1 MHRRAVI
8 AGATLFA
15 LLVLAAAA
23 VGFHNALAAAL
34 IRAVAGGA
42 GYNVHFGRLQVGLNA
57 ATALDTNVTNRAGEP
72 VFSSHQIDVRYSIR
86 YLLPGSQ
93 RRRFGIDSLDIQR
106 PTLTLI
112 HHADGTY
119 NVTLPSNAV
128 SSKPDTTP
136 IDLRLRIRDGSVVLL
151 DRFVVPGQERRQRI
165 VGLAVDAALAPHAH
179 SFYNVRLDLD
189 DGRTLHPIVGK
200 ATFDADRGY
209 EAQRWSARDVPIGP
223 LLDFALPSHAVNIVD
238 GDLRNVDGRIYTFV
252 DPDGST
258 HTHTSLRADLTN
270 GKIYVAGVLKPLR
283 DAHGTVIAYDDG
295 LTTKGIDATLAGVPL
310 HLAGG
315 VYGFNAP
322 TLHFALIGS
331 GQLAQMQQAIAPSQR
346 QPLTGDLSF
355 ALRAQGPLNAPV
367 VTGTFSSPQLV
378 YRGYPAD
385 NAGGTFSIHG
395 SNLDLLEAHLAYGPV
410 NVDAHGTVVLAKDV
424 VTNLVV
430 GLHADGDR
438 LPYVG
443 QLMHGLQL
451 TSVVHVAGTG
461 TRIASEGIVYG
472 AGRDGQL
479 DAIFDVDGNG
489 DGVIG
494 PFSIE
499 RSDGASLYARLAL
512 DRTKGS
518 VLAIAD
524 VHRFSLLPATARSL
538 PGIPTGAL
546 PPLAGT
552 LDAQLVASVDGSR
565 LDGLSG
571 HVRLAGLRY
580 GALTAGATA
589 DLGTTPD
596 GTQRGSVHV
605 TSSLGTLDGNAAY
618 AGGLVGFDGRVHGSF
633 AQLRP
638 FTGNVNA
645 RGTIDGPLQALS
657 DGASSAVQTSG
668 LTLRDA
674 SVEGVPLRDLTATA
688 TLNGSHLDVRALQL
702 GIAGGTVTV
711 QGALGNGG
719 ELRATTSALDL
730 RTLAGGRVPLSG
742 GTLRANARVQ
752 GTLDAPRANVAV
764 LIDRAGWNGID
775 LSANAF
781 AHYERGTLH
790 VDDAA
795 AVALDSYATAGGDV
809 RGLTGSAPP
818 VLDVAANLHGA
829 QIAPIARA
837 LHLPLR
843 YPEGEIDA
851 DLRATGPANAPQL
864 AGTVRVP
871 QGSLNGLNFS
881 NAGATIAGG
890 AGGISARN
898 GSVTVGTTAIA
909 FSGDLAPG
917 TQRIAVRAPRVDL
930 ADFDD
935 YFDAADTL
943 GGHGHV
949 IADAALSQTGVNAS
963 GDVRIDD
970 ARYRRFNVGT
980 VTAAWNTHGR
990 TVHGAGNVLTDHGTI
1005 ALTTDVTFP
1014 GSDPL
1019 RDVRQ
1024 RTTIA
1029 ASGTLADLDLAQWLP
1044 TLGITQPILGMAN
1057 GTLHVTG
1064 TPATPTFDATASV
1077 NNALVRGYPLS
1088 MLTLAANGDAHEAR
1102 ISSLRV
1108 AGPGLTA
1115 DASGTFGYGPSD
1127 PVAIAFHAQ
1136 SDDVGVLAKSLGAK
1150 LDVSGA
1156 LNTTVN
1162 VSGSRNTPHLAQ
1174 TIDAT
1179 SLREGK
1185 YTVPKMHAQ
1194 LAADPKTLQ
1203 LQAFEAD
1210 LVSGR
1215 LLASGTFPIQLEP
1228 APGLRNDPFTS
1239 SLRADGIDL
1248 AQFAPLLPDDAKLG
1262 GTIAGQIAAS
1272 GTQDNPTID
1281 GTMTLAGG
1289 SYASSLLR
1297 SALTGARARLALTRT
1312 QAQLSDVHA
1321 DIGGGSIDGTANAT
1335 FGSLRAL
1342 QSTLAYNAQF
1352 SAKNVVLNVANL
1364 FRGTIDGALTA
1375 TKPQDA
1381 IPTIAGDITFSKT
1394 RLPLAALIPKTPA
1407 SGETSVPPT
1416 VAFNLNVQAGNDVRV
1431 TGPGIDIGA
1440 RGAVKVGGNLAHPQ
1454 LDGSIAS
1461 TDGTLSFYRTF
1472 ALRQATVTFQPADGL
1487 IPNVDATATTTI
1499 TDPSTSILLHITGPA
1514 TNLSLDLA
1522 SSPSYDKEQILG
1534 LLVNAQ
1540 AFGAVPGV
1548 ETAGGGG
1555 IDAGSIAG
1563 GFLSQ
1568 EFTQNLLQPVG
1579 TGIGQALGFQD
1590 LALGYDFG
1598 NGLSAGARKQ
1608 LGKNFYASFNQTFG
1622 GDERQAIALN
1632 YDLPNNGAV
1641 ALTFYNAG
1649 NLTPSVLTTQQLF
1662 TPASPTN
1669 FTLQALEPPPG
1680 TSGVVLT
1687 YQRKFR

>member
-1 MHRRAVI
+1 MRRRVVI
-8 AGATLFA
+8 AGATLCA
-15 LLVLAAAA
+15 LLVLAGAAL
-23 VGFHNALAAAL
+23 GFRNALAAAL
-34 IRAVAGGA
+34 IRAVAAGA
-42 GYNVHFGRLQVGLNA
+42 GYNVQFGSLQVGLNA
-57 ATALDTNVTNRAGEP
+57 ATAQDTNVTNRAGEP
-72 VFSSHQIDVRYSIR
+72 VFSSRQIDVRYSIR

-93 RRRFGIDSLDIQR
+93 RRRFGIDALDIQR

-119 NVTLPSNAV
+119 NVALPSNAV
-128 SSKPDTTP
+128 SSKPDTSP
-136 IDLRLRIRDGSVVLL
+136 IDLRVRVRDGSVVLL

-165 VGLAVDAALAPHAH
+165 VGLAADAVLAPHAH
-179 SFYNVRLDLD
+179 SFYNVRLDLE
-189 DGRTLHPIVGK
+189 DGKKLHPIVGK

-209 EAQRWSARDVPIGP
+209 EAQRWTAPDVPVGP

-252 DPDGST
+252 DPDGTT
-258 HTHTSLRADLTN
+258 HTHSSLRADLTN
-270 GKIYVAGVLKPLR
+270 GKIYIEGVIKPLR
-283 DAHGTVIAYDDG
+283 DAHGTVLAYDNG
-295 LTTKGIDATLAGVPL
+295 LTTRGVDATLAGVPL

-315 VYGFNAP
+315 VYGLNAP
-322 TLHFALIGS
+322 KLDFALVGHGAIA
-331 GQLAQMQQAIAPSQR
+331 QLQQAIAPSQR
-346 QPLTGDLSF
+346 QPVIGDLSF
-355 ALRAQGPLNAPV
+355 ALHGTGELSAPV
-367 VTGTFSSPQLV
+367 VSGTFSSPQLV
-378 YRGYPAD
+378 YRGLPAD

-395 SNLDLLEAHLAYGPV
+395 SDLDLLDARFAYGPV
-410 NVDAHGTVVLAKDV
+410 NVETHGIVVLAKDV
-424 VTNLVV
+424 ATNLVV
-430 GLHADGDR
+430 ALHADGDR

-451 TSVVHVAGTG
+451 STVVHVAGTG
-461 TRIASEGIVYG
+461 TRLASDGIVYG
-472 AGRDGQL
+472 TGRDGQL

-499 RSDGASLYARLAL
+499 RSDGASFYARLAL
-512 DRTKGS
+512 DRTHGN

-524 VHRFSLLPATARSL
+524 AHRFSLLPAVIRAL

-552 LDAQLVASVDGSR
+552 LDAQVVGSVDGSR

-580 GALTAGATA
+580 GTLTAGASA
-589 DLGTTPD
+589 DLGTAPD
-596 GTQRGSVHV
+596 GTQRGRVHV

-638 FTGNVNA
+638 LTGNLDA

-674 SVEGVPLRDLTATA
+674 SVEGVPVRDLSATV
-688 TLNGSHLDVRALQL
+688 TLNGSRLDLRALQL

-711 QGALGNGG
+711 QGTLGNGG

-730 RTLAGGRVPLSG
+730 RTLAGRRVPLSG
-742 GTLRANARVQ
+742 GTLRANARVR
-752 GTLDAPRANVAV
+752 GTLGMPSADVAV
-764 LIDRAGWNGID
+764 LVDRAGWHGID

-790 VDDAA
+790 IHDAT
-795 AVALDSYATAGGDV
+795 ALALNSYATASGDV

-818 VLDVAANLHGA
+818 VIDVAANLHGA

-837 LHLPLR
+837 LRLPLR

-851 DLRATGPANAPQL
+851 ALHATGPANAPQL

-881 NAGATIAGG
+881 HAGAAIAGG
-890 AGGISARN
+890 PGGISARN
-898 GSVTVGTTAIA
+898 GNVTVGTTAIA
-909 FSGDLAPG
+909 FSGDLSPG
-917 TQRIAVRAPRVDL
+917 TQRVSVHAPRVDL

-935 YFDAADTL
+935 YFDAAETL
-943 GGHGHV
+943 GGHGHLTV
-949 IADAALSQTGVNAS
+949 DAALSPAGVNAS

-970 ARYRRFNVGT
+970 ARYHRFNVGT
-980 VTAAWNTHGR
+980 VTAAWNTRGR
-990 TVHGAGNVLTDHGTI
+990 TVHGTGNVQTDHGTI

-1014 GSDPL
+1014 ATDPL
-1019 RDVRQ
+1019 RDVRH

-1029 ASGTLADLDLAQWLP
+1029 ATGTLANLDLAQWLP
-1044 TLGITQPILGMAN
+1044 TAGITQPILGLAN

-1064 TPATPTFDATASV
+1064 TPAAPSFDATAAV

-1088 MLTLAANGDAHEAR
+1088 MLTLAANGDAHGAR
-1102 ISSLRV
+1102 LSALRL

-1127 PVAIAFHAQ
+1127 PVAIALHAQ
-1136 SDDVGVLAKSLGAK
+1136 SDDVGVLVKSLGAK

-1156 LNTTVN
+1156 LSTTVN
-1162 VSGSRNTPHLAQ
+1162 VNGSRNAPHLTQ

-1179 SLREGK
+1179 NLRDGK

-1194 LAADPKTLQ
+1194 LAADPQTLQ

-1210 LVSGR
+1210 LVRGR
-1215 LLASGTFPIQLEP
+1215 LLASATLPIRLQP
-1228 APGLRNDPFTS
+1228 APGLRTDPLTA
-1239 SLRADGIDL
+1239 SLRVEGIDL
-1248 AQFAPLLPDDAKLG
+1248 VQFAPLLPDDAKLT
-1262 GTIAGQIAAS
+1262 GTIDGQIAAS
-1272 GTQDNPTID
+1272 GTQDNPALT

-1289 SYASSLLR
+1289 NYSSILLR
-1297 SALTGARARLALTRT
+1297 SALTGGRARLELMRT
-1312 QAQLSDVHA
+1312 QAQLTDVHA
-1321 DIGGGSIDGTANAT
+1321 DIGGGAIDGAANAT

-1342 QSTLAYNAQF
+1342 QRSLAFSAQL
-1352 SAKNVVLNVANL
+1352 SAKNAALNIANI
-1364 FRGTIDGALTA
+1364 FRGTVDGAITA
-1375 TKPQDA
+1375 GKPQND
-1381 IPTIAGDITFSKT
+1381 IPTLSGNIAFSKT
-1394 RLPLAALIPKTPA
+1394 RLPLAALIPRTPENSA
-1407 SGETSVPPT
+1407 TYVPPT

-1431 TGPGIDIGA
+1431 TGPGVDIGA
-1440 RGAVKVGGNLAHPQ
+1440 HGAVTIGGNLAHPE
-1454 LDGSIAS
+1454 LNGSMTS

-1472 ALRQATVTFQPADGL
+1472 VLHQATVTFEPANGL
-1487 IPNVDATATTTI
+1487 VPNVDATATTTI
-1499 TDPSTSILLHITGPA
+1499 TDPSTSILLTVTGPA
-1514 TNLSLDLA
+1514 TNLNLDLA

-1590 LALGYDFG
+1590 LALGYNFG

-1608 LGKNFYASFNQTFG
+1608 LGKNLYASFNQTFG

-1632 YDLPNNGAV
+1632 YSLPHNGAI
-1641 ALTFYNAG
+1641 ALTLYNAG
-1649 NLTPSVLTTQQLF
+1649 DLTPSVLTTQQLF

-1669 FTLQALEPPPG
+1669 FTLQALQPPPG

>member
-1 MHRRAVI
+1 MRRRVVI
-8 AGATLFA
+8 AGATLCA
-15 LLVLAAAA
+15 LLVVAAAA
-23 VGFHNALAAAL
+23 LGFHNAIASAI
-34 IRAVAGGA
+34 IRAVASGA
-42 GYNVHFGRLQVGLNA
+42 GYNVQFGSLQVGFNA

-72 VFSSHQIDVRYSIR
+72 VFSSRQIDVRYSIR
-86 YLLPGSQ
+86 YVLPGSG
-93 RRRFGIDSLDIQR
+93 RRRFGIDALDIRR
-106 PTLTLI
+106 PTVTLI

-136 IDLRLRIRDGSVVLL
+136 VDLRFRVRDGSVVLL
-151 DRFVVPGQERRQRI
+151 DRFLVPGQERRQRI
-165 VGLAVDAALAPHAH
+165 VGFAADAVLAPHTH
-179 SFYNVRLDLD
+179 SFYNVRFDLD
-189 DGRTLHPIVGK
+189 DGRTLHPIIGK

-209 EAQRWSARDVPIGP
+209 EAQRWTAPDVPVGP
-223 LLDFALPSHAVNIVD
+223 LLDFALPSHAVNVVD

-252 DPDGST
+252 DPNGTT
-258 HTHTSLRADLTN
+258 HTHSALRADLTN
-270 GKIYVAGVLKPLR
+270 GKIYLAGVIKPLR
-283 DAHGTVIAYDDG
+283 NAHGTVIAYDNG
-295 LTTKGIDATLAGVPL
+295 LTTSGVDATLAGVPL

-315 VYGFNAP
+315 VYGLNAP
-322 TLHFALIGS
+322 KLQFALVGRGAIE
-331 GQLAQMQQAIAPSQR
+331 QLQQAIAPSQR
-346 QPLTGDLSF
+346 QPVTGDLSF
-355 ALRAQGPLNAPV
+355 ALRGSGDLNAPV
-367 VTGTFSSPQLV
+367 VSGTFSSPQLV
-378 YRGYPAD
+378 YRGFPAD
-385 NAGGTFSIHG
+385 GASGTFSIHG
-395 SNLDLLEAHLAYGPV
+395 SDLDLLDANFAYGPV
-410 NVDAHGTVVLAKDV
+410 NVDAHGTVVLAKEV
-424 VTNLVV
+424 GTNLVV
-430 GLHADGDR
+430 ALHADGDR
-438 LPYVG
+438 LPYVA
-443 QLMHGLQL
+443 QLVRGLQL
-451 TSVVHVAGTG
+451 TSIVHVAGTG
-461 TRIASEGIVYG
+461 TRLASDGIVYG
-472 AGRDGQL
+472 TGRDGQL

-499 RSDGASLYARLAL
+499 RSDGASIYARVAL

-524 VHRFSLLPATARSL
+524 VHRFSLLPAAVRTL
-538 PGIPTGAL
+538 PGLPTGAL
-546 PPLAGT
+546 QPLAGT
-552 LDAQLVASVDGSR
+552 LDAQLVGSLDGSR

-589 DLGTTPD
+589 DLGTAPD
-596 GTQRGSVHV
+596 GTQRGGVHV

-638 FTGNVNA
+638 FTGNVDA

-668 LTLRDA
+668 LTLHDA
-674 SVEGVPLRDLTATA
+674 SVEGVPVRDLSATA
-688 TLNGSHLDVRALQL
+688 TLNGARVDVRALQL

-711 QGALGNGG
+711 QGTLGDGG
-719 ELRATTSALDL
+719 ELRVTTSALDL
-730 RTLAGGRVPLSG
+730 RTLAGSRVALGG
-742 GTLRANARVQ
+742 GTLRANARVR
-752 GTLDAPRANVAV
+752 GTLDAPSANVAV
-764 LIDRAGWNGID
+764 LVDRADWHGID

-790 VDDAA
+790 VHDATA
-795 AVALDSYATAGGDV
+795 LALDSYATASGDV

-837 LHLPLR
+837 LRLPLR

-851 DLRATGPANAPQL
+851 DLRATGPVNAPQL
-864 AGTVRVP
+864 AGAVRVP
-871 QGSLNGLNFS
+871 SGSLNGLNFS
-881 NAGATIAGG
+881 DAGATIAGG
-890 AGGISARN
+890 PNGISTRN

-909 FSGDLAPG
+909 FAGDIAPG
-917 TQRIAVRAPRVDL
+917 AQRIAVRAPRVEL

-943 GGHGHV
+943 GGHGHL
-949 IADAALSQTGVNAS
+949 IADAALSPAGVNAS

-970 ARYRRFNVGT
+970 ARYHRFNVGT
-980 VTAAWNTHGR
+980 VTAAWNTRGR
-990 TVHGAGNVLTDHGTI
+990 TVHGVGNVQTDHGTI

-1014 GSDPL
+1014 AGDPL
-1019 RDVRQ
+1019 YDVRH

-1029 ASGTLADLDLAQWLP
+1029 ASGTLANLDLAQWLP
-1044 TLGITQPILGMAN
+1044 TAGITQPILGMAN

-1064 TPATPTFDATASV
+1064 TPAAPAFDATAAV

-1088 MLTLAANGDAHEAR
+1088 MLTLAANGDAHGAHL
-1102 ISSLRV
+1102 SALHL

-1127 PVAIAFHAQ
+1127 PVAIALHAQ
-1136 SDDVGVLAKSLGAK
+1136 SDDIGVLAKSLGAK

-1156 LNTTVN
+1156 VNTTVN
-1162 VSGSRNTPHLAQ
+1162 VTGSRNAPHLAQ

-1179 SLREGK
+1179 NLRNGK
-1185 YTVPKMHAQ
+1185 YTVPKIHAQ
-1194 LAADPKTLQ
+1194 LAADPRTLQ

-1210 LVSGR
+1210 LVRGR
-1215 LLASGTFPIQLEP
+1215 LLATATLPIQLTP
-1228 APGLRNDPFTS
+1228 APGLRTDPFTA

-1248 AQFAPLLPDDAKLG
+1248 AQFAPLLPEDAKLG
-1262 GTIAGQIAAS
+1262 GTIDGQIAAS
-1272 GTQDNPTID
+1272 GTQDNPAIT

-1289 SYASSLLR
+1289 SYSSNLLR
-1297 SALTGARARLALTRT
+1297 SALSGARARLDLMRS
-1312 QAQLSDVHA
+1312 QATLSDVHA
-1321 DIGGGSIDGTANAT
+1321 DIGGGAIDGSASAT

-1342 QSTLAYNAQF
+1342 QRTLAYNAQF
-1352 SAKNVVLNVANL
+1352 TAANAVLNVANL
-1364 FRGTIDGALTA
+1364 FRGTVDGALTA
-1375 TKPQDA
+1375 VKPQGN
-1381 IPTIAGDITFSKT
+1381 IPTLAGNIAFSKT
-1394 RLPLAALIPKTPA
+1394 RLPLAALIPRTPEN
-1407 SGETSVPPT
+1407 GETRVPPT

-1440 RGAVKVGGNLAHPQ
+1440 RGTVAIGGNLAHPE
-1454 LDGSIAS
+1454 LSGRMTS

-1472 ALRQATVTFQPADGL
+1472 VLRQATVAFEPADGL

-1499 TDPSTSILLHITGPA
+1499 TNPDTSILLHVTGPA
-1514 TNLSLDLA
+1514 TNLNLDLA

-1548 ETAGGGG
+1548 ETTGSGG

-1669 FTLQALEPPPG
+1669 FTLQALEPPAG